1 VPHAPAVGANGR
13 DRRSRFALLVALVA
27 TCSAWLVVGGSPVFA
42 APPNDLSLRA
52 TYRASAFVH
61 WSNATLTV
69 SSTATVT
76 NTTGGTLR
84 ALTFNLVTL
93 QTGKAD
99 VSRVTVDGAPAQ
111 WQATGQ
117 TLVVTLPRKLARGAR
132 ARVTIDYDARFNAAR
147 SGSHHALLIK
157 ADGIA
162 AAYRWIPWLSRAQR
176 FGAPNFGETWVT
188 AVSPHVTVTLDSDTH
203 LVFATNGTKRAGT
216 GGSGGG
222 GAQTFTAT
230 NVRDFNF
237 SASPGY
243 NVTSVSHAGV
253 KVRFYSQ
260 GQLPANVRKWTL
272 AALDRFDGK
281 IGAYPWSHLT
291 VAMTP
296 AGSGMESPGMTWIST
311 SEPPSNLAYL
321 AVHEMAHQWFYGA
334 VGNNQ
339 AKQPFLDEGVS
350 DFLARDALDMLRKSR
365 CSEDRLDGS
374 VYDYRGTCYNE
385 VVYVQSSDY
394 IDNYRDTVGGHQF
407 WAGMRTFYRANK
419 FRISNTRAFWDTLD
433 AATGYASKQ
442 HADRF
447 PSLYP

>member
-1 VPHAPAVGANGR
+1 MPHAPAVGANGR
-13 DRRSRFALLVALVA
+13 DRRPRLALLVALVA
-27 TCSAWLVVGGSPVFA
+27 TCAAWLVMGGSPVFA
-42 APPNDLSLRA
+42 APPDDLSLRA
-52 TYRASAFVH
+52 TYRATAYVH
-61 WSNATLTV
+61 WSNARLTV

-76 NTTGGTLR
+76 NTAGGALK

-99 VSRVTVDGAPAQ
+99 ISGVTVDGAPAQ
-111 WQATGQ
+111 WHASGQ
-117 TLVVTLPRKLARGAR
+117 TLVVTLPAKLARGAR
-132 ARVTIDYDARFNAAR
+132 ARITVDYAARFNAAH
-147 SGSHHALLIK
+147 SGSHRALLIK
-157 ADGIA
+157 ADGIV

-176 FGAPNFGETWVT
+176 FDAPNFGETWVT
-188 AVSPHVTVTLDSDTH
+188 AVSPRVTVTLDSDAR
-203 LVFATNGTKRAGT
+203 LVFATNGAKTS
-216 GGSGGG
+216 GGSGA

-237 SASPGY
+237 SASPSY
-243 NVTSVSHAGV
+243 TVTSIKHAGV
-253 KVRFYSQ
+253 KVHFYSQ

-281 IGAYPWSHLT
+281 LGAYPWSHLT

-311 SEPPSNLAYL
+311 TEPPSNLAYL
-321 AVHEMAHQWFYGA
+321 AVHEMAHQWFYGS

-339 AKQPFLDEGVS
+339 ARQPFLDEGVS

-365 CSEDRLDGS
+365 CSDDRLDGS
-374 VYDYRGTCYNE
+374 VYDYKGACYNE
-385 VVYVQSSDY
+385 VIYVQSSQYLDR
-394 IDNYRDTVGGHQF
+394 YRDDVGGHKF
-407 WAGMRTFYRANK
+407 WAGMRTFYRAYRFK
-419 FRISNTRAFWDTLD
+419 IGNTRAFWDALD
-433 AATGYASKQ
+433 AASGYDSQK